1 MLQYIKIVWLFYFP
15 LAFMIFLTFLKYKK
29 PKLPEFEITDL
40 KTADYFFLIFQI
52 TSKGTNARVVK
63 RGIKSIHDSCN
74 GILKN
79 YRIAVVVEPEA
90 SISGNANIIIVPKKF
105 KTENGT
111 LHKARANHYALLL
124 RREEGENTPY
134 YWIYHMDEES
144 VLTKQCLFGLLEF
157 IIKSKKTRKL
167 IGQGEIVYPHYFGK
181 NLLTSLCD
189 GMRPAWCLGMCRRF
203 MNGKYPLMFHGSH
216 IIIRADIE
224 DKVQWDFG
232 TASLTEDILFCHKA
246 YKIFGA
252 IFGWCNGILEEQS
265 PFSIKDFFKQR
276 RRWFVGICQCVK
288 SPLLTIKSK
297 IFLTYSLFTWTTG
310 LLALIVVIIDII
322 FPTPIPMWIQIPA
335 LFDMFVLFS
344 LYQIGLIR
352 NIQPLNLTKNR
363 KIKYHF
369 LAFILTPL
377 LGLLEILTA
386 VYALIFMPKDYD
398 IIKK

>member
-1 MLQYIKIVWLFYFP
+1 MLEYIKIVWLFYFP
-15 LAFMIFLTFLKYKK
+15 LALMIFITLLKYKK
-29 PKLPEFEITDL
+29 PKLPEFEIADL
-40 KTADYFFLIFQI
+40 KTADHFVLIFQI
-52 TSKGTNARVVK
+52 TSKGTNANAIK
-63 RGIKSIHDSCN
+63 KSIKSIHDSCN

-79 YRIAVVVEPEA
+79 YRIDVVVEPEA
-90 SISGNANIIIVPKKF
+90 SISGNANIITVPKEF

-111 LHKARANHYALLL
+111 LHKARANQYALLS
-124 RREEGENTPY
+124 RKGKGENTPY

-157 IIKSKKTRKL
+157 VIKSKKIGKL
-167 IGQGEIVYPHYFGK
+167 IGQGEIIYPHYFGK

-189 GMRPAWCLGMCRRF
+189 GMRSALCLGMCRRF
-203 MNGKYPLMFHGSH
+203 MNSESPFMFHGSH

-276 RRWFVGICQCVK
+276 RRWFIGTCQCVK
-288 SPLLTIKSK
+288 SPLLPIKSK
-297 IFLTYSLFTWTTG
+297 IFLMYILLTLTTG
-310 LLALIVVIIDII
+310 LLAIIATIIDII
-322 FPTPIPMWIQIPA
+322 FPTPKPMWIQIPT

-352 NIQPLNLTKNR
+352 NIKPLDLTKIR

-369 LAFILTPL
+369 LAFILMPL

-386 VYALIFMPKDYD
+386 VYAIIFMPKGYD
-398 IIKK
+398 VIKK